1 MLAMEAFKSVVR
13 ELVAKLVVDPQQQGV
28 MLASLEELPQVPQL
42 VRQLDELLHRKTEED
57 KRNQEIELDRI
68 KKEYAEKSRL
78 LQVDIQNLERSYRE
92 ASLELR
98 KQHDEQKVAELRSNI
113 EALQ

>member
-1 MLAMEAFKSVVR
+1 MTAMHEFKSVVR
-13 ELVAKLVVDPQQQGV
+13 ELVARLVPDPQQQGT

-57 KRNQEIELDRI
+57 KRNQELEIDRI

-78 LQVDIQNLERSYRE
+78 LQLDVQNLERSYRD

-98 KQHDEQKVAELRSNI
+98 KQHDEQKVAELRSTI
-113 EALQ
+113 GALQ